1 MGDRI
6 FTSEEAE
13 ETLKE
18 LGFFTSMEFGALG
31 RLALALSL
39 KHAGKDV
46 PQSPDAR
53 GKEIRD
59 RSLFGPDM
67 TTYKALVQQVHGRRF
82 DEDEF
87 VSRDRSVVKDHV
99 DHGCTIL
106 KSLVESANQNKTE
119 FFRLLAEELSDIAPS
134 IPPLEVDAGVE
145 EPSGK
150 PVVLRFNDMDEHPN
164 PHMAI
169 MGKSGAGKTQ
179 VSLKVLA
186 DIRALSGGRTH
197 FVLFD
202 YKGDISDNE
211 DFVEVSGA
219 QVFRLPEER
228 LPINPFVLA
237 DYDERTVTMAAR
249 AKSESFASAQARLG
263 VVQKGRLTEA
273 VTEAYGRRR
282 EAPERYPD
290 LQEVLQVVEADYEG
304 EKRKL
309 DSLIEVLRDL
319 ARFGLFWEHGT
330 SQPILESMM
339 TQTIIVDLSG
349 LEMLRELVAYMV
361 IEQLYRE
368 MSSLSDSAIAGQ
380 YREIRTVLVIDEAHH
395 YLGQQNIFLQRVIR
409 EGRSKGV
416 AVFLASQ
423 SPNDYVPRGDEFSY
437 LEHIEF
443 PLVFTSDAI
452 SRRAAREILGCS
464 QGVAGALPTEVA
476 RLEPFEFL
484 TRSPDDPKG
493 YTKCRAHPFYEAYS
507 R

>member
-13 ETLKE
+13 ETLKD

-46 PQSPDAR
+46 PRSPDAR

-67 TTYKALVQQVHGRRF
+67 VTYKALVQQIHGRRF

-87 VSRDRSVVKDHV
+87 VSRDSSVVKNHV
-99 DHGCTIL
+99 DHGCAIL
-106 KSLVESANQNKTE
+106 KSLFDSSNRNKTE
-119 FFRLLAEELSDIAPS
+119 FFRLLAAELSDIAPS
-134 IPPLEVDAGVE
+134 IAPLEVDVGVA

-150 PVVLRFNDMDEHPN
+150 PVVLGFNDMHEHPN

-179 VSLKVLA
+179 VLLKILA
-186 DIRALSGGRTH
+186 DIRSLSGGRTH

-211 DFVEVSGA
+211 EFVKASGA
-219 QVFRLPEER
+219 QVFRLPEDR
-228 LPINPFVLA
+228 LPINPFVLP
-237 DYDERTVTMAAR
+237 DYDERTIAMAAR
-249 AKSESFASAQARLG
+249 AKSESFASAQTRLG
-263 VVQKGRLTEA
+263 VVQKGRLTDA
-273 VTEAYGRRR
+273 IIEAYEHRR
-282 EAPERYPD
+282 AAAERYPD
-290 LQEVLQVVEADYEG
+290 LQEVLQIVETRYEA
-304 EKRKL
+304 EKRKP

-319 ARFGLFWEHGT
+319 ARFDLFWEHGN
-330 SQPILESMM
+330 SQPILDSMI
-339 TQTIIVDLSG
+339 THTTIVDLSG

-368 MSSLSDSAIAGQ
+368 MNSLPDSAIAGR

-395 YLGQQNIFLQRVIR
+395 YLGQQNIFLQRVVR

-423 SPNDYVPRGDEFSY
+423 SPNDYVPRGDEFNY

-443 PLVFTSDAI
+443 PLVFTSDAM
-452 SRRAAREILGCS
+452 SSRAAREILGCS
-464 QGVAGALPTEVA
+464 QGVAGTLPTEVA

-484 TRSPDDPKG
+484 TRSAEEPNG
-493 YTKCRAHPFYEAYS
+493 YMKCRAHPFYRAYGG
-507 R
+507 

>member
-18 LGFFTSMEFGALG
+18 LGFFTSMEYGALG

-39 KHAGKDV
+39 KHAGREV

-67 TTYKALVQQVHGRRF
+67 TTYKALVQQVHGRRLN
-82 DEDEF
+82 EDEF
-87 VSRDRSVVKDHV
+87 VSRDKSVVKDHV
-99 DHGCTIL
+99 DHGCAIL
-106 KSLVESANQNKTE
+106 KSLVDSSNQNRTE
-119 FFRLLAEELSDIAPS
+119 FFRLLAAEFSDVASS
-134 IPPLEVDAGVE
+134 IPPLEVDAGLA

-150 PVVLRFNDMDEHPN
+150 PVVLGFNDMHAHPN

-169 MGKSGAGKTQ
+169 MGKDLEEHLGLPCSR
-179 VSLKVLA
+179 LA
-186 DIRALSGGRTH
+186 DIRSLSGGRTH

-202 YKGDISDNE
+202 YKGDISGNAG
-211 DFVEVSGA
+211 FVKASGA
-219 QVFRLPEER
+219 RVFRLPDER

-237 DYDERTVTMAAR
+237 DYDDRTIKLAAR
-249 AKSESFASAQARLG
+249 AKSESFASAQTRLG
-263 VVQKGRLTEA
+263 AVQKGRLTDA
-273 VTEAYGRRR
+273 VVEAYERRR
-282 EAPERYPD
+282 EASERYPD
-290 LQEVLQVVEADYEG
+290 LQEVLQIVEADYEA
-304 EKRKL
+304 EHRKL

-319 ARFGLFWEHGT
+319 ARFDLFWEHGT
-330 SQPILESMM
+330 PQPILDSMI
-339 TQTIIVDLSG
+339 TRTLIVDLSG

-368 MSSLSDSAIAGQ
+368 MSSLPDSAIAGQ
-380 YREIRTVLVIDEAHH
+380 YREIRAVLVIDEAHH

-443 PLVFTSDAI
+443 PLVFTSDAM
-452 SRRAAREILGCS
+452 SSRAAREILGCS

-484 TRSPDDPKG
+484 TRSAEEPKG
-493 YTKCRAHPFYEAYS
+493 YMKCRARPFYEAY
-507 R
+507 RG